1 MFLTILFLPMFGSI
15 VGGLLG
21 RKIGVTGSQVITTGC
36 LIISALL
43 SIIAF
48 YEVALNGYSVS
59 IYLGS
64 WINSEIID
72 VS

>member
-21 RKIGVTGSQVITTGC
+21 RKIGVTGSQIITTGC

-59 IYLGS
+59 IYIGS
-64 WINSEIID
+64 
-72 VS
+72 

>member
-1 MFLTILFLPMFGSI
+1 MFLTILFLPIFGSI
-15 VGGLLG
+15 VGGILG
-21 RKIGVTGSQVITTGC
+21 RKIGVTGSQIITTGC

-43 SIIAF
+43 SVVAF

-64 WINSEIID
+64 
-72 VS
+72 

>member
-1 MFLTILFLPMFGSI
+1 MFGSI

-21 RKIGVTGSQVITTGC
+21 RKIGVTGTQIVTTGC

-43 SIIAF
+43 SVVAF
-48 YEVALNGYSVS
+48 YEVALNGYSVTVH
-59 IYLGS
+59 ITS
-64 WINSEIID
+64 WMNSEIMN